1 MTAAPV
7 RLFYVDDSGAE
18 STGFV
23 VYSWIECAIH
33 DWRLG
38 LRGWLDLRKAL
49 YAEYGVPP
57 AYELHATKFIRGSGN
72 PSTMPGW
79 NRRKQ
84 NRSDVMRSALA
95 TIGTTAELKT
105 GTVYRHSAARGVAYQ
120 AERVQVYEALV
131 AHLDERVGAAGEV
144 GMILMDGD
152 GTATGYYNA
161 HRALKLAHRNIIED
175 PLFVPAHRSAWV
187 QMADLVA
194 WTAYQGLLRHPGKRF
209 AWNWYD
215 EHLRASDVNGGPQ
228 AL

>member
-1 MTAAPV
+1 M
-7 RLFYVDDSGAE
+7 
-18 STGFV
+18 
-23 VYSWIECAIH
+23 
-33 DWRLG
+33 
-38 LRGWLDLRKAL
+38 
-49 YAEYGVPP
+49 
-57 AYELHATKFIRGSGN
+57 
-72 PSTMPGW
+72 
-79 NRRKQ
+79 
-84 NRSDVMRSALA
+84 
-95 TIGTTAELKT
+95 
-105 GTVYRHSAARGVAYQ
+105 
-120 AERVQVYEALV
+120 QVYEALV